1 MILSTLARL
10 FGLTSGDA
18 KDSDANGPGAEARR
32 LQAVEGTGLFGES
45 APPEVEAICQAAR
58 EEFQVDMA
66 MVTLLG
72 RDKLFVTAQ
81 AGGQF
86 REAPRSVAFCDHTIR
101 SDQVLVVPDLTKD
114 DRFQANPLVQGDP
127 FVRFY
132 AGAPLIYFRSVRL
145 GSLCLLH
152 PAPRP
157 FSATE
162 CQRLAGLSAR
172 VADLILE
179 QEMDRRT
186 AALMARLPGTQR
198 RIGSGR
204 GVQQRSLA

>member
-10 FGLTSGDA
+10 FGLSTEVSKGDA
-18 KDSDANGPGAEARR
+18 DASGAEARR
-32 LQAVEGTGLFGES
+32 VEAVEGTGLLS
-45 APPEVEAICQAAR
+45 QAAPSEVEALCQTAR

-81 AGGQF
+81 AGCHFQ
-86 REAPRSVAFCDHTIR
+86 EAPRSIAFCDYTIR

-114 DRFQANPLVQGDP
+114 DRFQANPLVLGDP

-132 AGAPLIYFRSVRL
+132 AGAPLIYFRGVRL

-152 PAPRP
+152 PAPRS
-157 FSATE
+157 FSAAE

-172 VADLILE
+172 VADLIHE

-186 AALMARLPGTQR
+186 AALMARLPEAR
-198 RIGSGR
+198 RQIG

>member
-10 FGLTSGDA
+10 FGFTSGDA
-18 KDSDANGPGAEARR
+18 EGGDTDGAGAEAQR
-32 LQAVEGTGLFGES
+32 LRAVEGTGLFSEA
-45 APPEVEAICQAAR
+45 APPEIESICQTAR

-72 RDKLFVTAQ
+72 REKLFVTAQ
-81 AGGQF
+81 AGAHF
-86 REAPRSVAFCDHTIR
+86 REAPRSIAFCDHTIR

-114 DRFQANPLVQGDP
+114 HRFQANPLVLGDP

-132 AGAPLIYFRSVRL
+132 AGAPLIYFRNVRL

-157 FSATE
+157 FSAAE

-172 VADLILE
+172 VADLILQ

-186 AALMARLPGTQR
+186 AALMARLPEARR
-198 RIGSGR
+198 RIGEGR
-204 GVQQRSLA
+204 GVQQRFVA